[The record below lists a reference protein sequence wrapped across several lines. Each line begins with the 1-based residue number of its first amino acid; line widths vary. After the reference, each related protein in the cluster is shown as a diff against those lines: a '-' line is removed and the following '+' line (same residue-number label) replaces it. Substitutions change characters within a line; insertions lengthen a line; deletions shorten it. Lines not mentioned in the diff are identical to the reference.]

1 MGEQLR
7 LDHVSVL
14 VRDVDISAA
23 FYRDML
29 LLPEIPCKVG
39 RPRIRWFGVG
49 EAQSIHL
56 IEGEF
61 GDTRVKMSTHF
72 CLSTDRYDAMKR
84 HFEAKAIPFFNSS
97 GEAGQEN
104 RRFADGVR
112 QLYIQDPDQ
121 YWVEL
126 NDDCPQQPD

>member
-1 MGEQLR
+1 MSERLR

-14 VRDVDISAA
+14 VRDVDVSAA

-84 HFEAKAIPFFNSS
+84 HFEAKAVPFFNSS

-104 RRFADGVR
+104 RRFVSSTVVPLA
-112 QLYIQDPDQ
+112 QD
-121 YWVEL
+121 Y
-126 NDDCPQQPD
+126 